1 MKTVLLI
8 GWGSG
13 EAERSRG
20 LCLGE
25 CLIITAMVA

>member
-1 MKTVLLI
+1 MKTVLFDWL
-8 GWGSG
+8 GLR

-25 CLIITAMVA
+25 CLIITGMVA